1 MTYSEEMAQWILYI
15 RRNSYGEIMTTNFKL
30 TGAFLL
36 AILGVIIAII
46 ALQPEETDAPAGV
59 PGGADTDPAE
69 YLVRDDS
76 RRLSTSEDSSVTI
89 VEFLDFECE
98 ACLAMF
104 PIMEKLRQDYD
115 GEITFV
121 VRYFP
126 LPGHPNSVTAAT
138 AVEAAGQQDAFEPM
152 YRKMFET
159 QNEWGHTEASRKA
172 TFVQYAQELGL
183 DVEMFEQAMDDPA
196 TLARIQRD
204 IDDGMSLGVNATPTI
219 FINGVATEPMPSY
232 ESLRATIDAA
242 LEQSSTSEEMAGDSQ
257 EAWLR
262 PRVVA

>member
-1 MTYSEEMAQWILYI
+1 
-15 RRNSYGEIMTTNFKL
+15 MTTNFKL
-30 TGAFLL
+30 TGVFIL
-36 AILGVIIAII
+36 AIVGVILAII
-46 ALQPEETDAPAGV
+46 ALQPEETEAPAGV
-59 PGGADTDPAE
+59 QGGADMVPAE

-76 RRLSTSEDSSVTI
+76 RRLSTSEDSSVTV

-104 PIMEKLRQDYD
+104 PVMEQLRQDYA

-126 LPGHPNSVTAAT
+126 LPGHPNSVPAAT
-138 AVEAAGQQDAFEPM
+138 AVEAAGQQGAFEPM

-159 QNEWGHTEASRKA
+159 QDEWGHTEASSKA
-172 TFVQYAQELGL
+172 TFVRYAQELGL
-183 DVEMFEQAMDDPA
+183 DVEVFEQVMDDPA
-196 TLARIQRD
+196 TLARVQRD
-204 IDDGMSLGVNATPTI
+204 VDDGMALGVNATPTI

-232 ESLRATIDAA
+232 ESLTATIDAA
-242 LEQSSTSEEMAGDSQ
+242 LAQESTSDEIFGDSR